1 MTWDEH
7 ADGWDENAAVR
18 AYSDGAYSSLL
29 RLEGAGLLK
38 LDGARILD
46 FGCGTGLL
54 TEKLSPLA
62 GCVVALD
69 TSIAMIQVLKNKVA
83 TLGFTNVE
91 SIAKP
96 LEAALSADPNLFET
110 PFDLI
115 TCSSVCAFL
124 EDYPATVRALAQLLR
139 PGGAFVQWDWELDP
153 DGDEPFGL
161 TRSQIEAALDAAGL
175 ANRMVDV
182 AFDVEFEGEHMRPLL
197 GFGVR

>member
-29 RLEGAGLLK
+29 RLEEAGLLK
-38 LDGARILD
+38 LDGARVLD

-62 GCVVALD
+62 EGVVALD
-69 TSIAMIQVLKNKVA
+69 TSIAMIQVLKNKVS
-83 TLGFTNVE
+83 TLGLTNVE
-91 SIAKP
+91 PIAKP
-96 LEAALSADPNLFET
+96 LEGAMSANPSLFKT

-124 EDYPATVRALAQLLR
+124 EDYPATVRTLSQMLR
-139 PGGAFVQWDWELDP
+139 PGGAFVQWDWELAP
-153 DGDEPFGL
+153 DSDEPFGL

-175 ANRMVDV
+175 TNCIVDV

>member
-1 MTWDEH
+1 MTWDER

-29 RLEGAGLLK
+29 RLEEAGLLK
-38 LDGARILD
+38 LDGARVLD

-62 GCVVALD
+62 EGVVALD

-83 TLGFTNVE
+83 TLGLTNVE
-91 SIAKP
+91 PIAKP
-96 LEAALSADPNLFET
+96 LEGAMSANPSLFET

-124 EDYPATVRALAQLLR
+124 EDYPATVLTLSQLLR

-153 DGDEPFGL
+153 DSDEPFGL

-175 ANRMVDV
+175 TNRIVDV